1 VAKGR
6 GEVAARIR
14 EQAERHQVP
23 IVQDVPLARTI
34 EATVAIGG
42 EIPEQLNE
50 AVARVLAFLAR
61 LRTRATWGG
70 PLQMPQVAG

>member
-1 VAKGR
+1 
-6 GEVAARIR
+6 
-14 EQAERHQVP
+14 
-23 IVQDVPLARTI
+23 
-34 EATVAIGG
+34 VAIGG
-42 EIPEQLNE
+42 EIPEQLYE